1 MNKQKLIIVGILIL
15 IAVMGVVAY
24 TIFKP
29 AQRQVSR
36 EGVQEQVY
44 TTPEHGFSVTI
55 PEGWSYKTTPER
67 VGNAT
72 LVIQLT
78 SPDKKIG
85 IPIFIEEKAWDLV
98 KSDVGRNFKPEAVEE
113 AILAGQPAIKIIAK
127 EKEINPGYN
136 FRIKHPKKKDTVLL
150 GTAVFIGGEDLV
162 TFHSSVETILNS
174 IEFN

>member
-1 MNKQKLIIVGILIL
+1 MDKQKLIIVGILIL
-15 IAVMGVVAY
+15 IVVMGVVVY

-29 AQRQVSR
+29 TVSR

-44 TTPEHGFSVTI
+44 TTPEYGFSVTI
-55 PEGWSYKTTPER
+55 PEGWSHKTTPER
-67 VGNAT
+67 AGNAT

-113 AILAGQPAIKIIAK
+113 TILAGQPAIKIIAK

-150 GTAVFIGGEDLV
+150 GTAGFMGGEDLV
-162 TFHSSVETILNS
+162 AFHGSVETVLNS